1 MKNGFQKFISGKGF
15 YLALAVCLAGAGAA
29 AWVAVDKTIENIEQ
43 PPLAKTP
50 QTQQEQNFSQPAG
63 KNVENIKKEE
73 TEPAPTPSSD
83 QLSAESSG
91 DSSRAT
97 QDYQEGQVTAEA
109 PSSESSTDVL
119 SPSAPQT
126 SSSTVPES
134 SEASAQPNEAAPS
147 ADFAFSL
154 PVSGAAI
161 NPFSG
166 DMLVKNETL
175 NDWRTHNGIDISA
188 ALGDAVTSSCDGV
201 VTDIRSDPMW
211 GNVVEVTSGSYV
223 LTYAG
228 LGDDIAVSMDMP
240 VAAGETI
247 GSVGE
252 IPCELSLEPHLHF
265 DVKHNGSYVDPASL
279 AE

>member
-1 MKNGFQKFISGKGF
+1 M
-15 YLALAVCLAGAGAA
+15 
-29 AWVAVDKTIENIEQ
+29 
-43 PPLAKTP
+43 
-50 QTQQEQNFSQPAG
+50 
-63 KNVENIKKEE
+63 
-73 TEPAPTPSSD
+73 
-83 QLSAESSG
+83 
-91 DSSRAT
+91 
-97 QDYQEGQVTAEA
+97 TAEA

-119 SPSAPQT
+119 SPSAPQE
-126 SSSTVPES
+126 SSNPAPES
-134 SEASAQPNEAAPS
+134 SEASAPPSEAVSS
-147 ADFAFSL
+147 ADFALSL

-188 ALGDAVTSSCDGV
+188 AIGTAVRSACDGV

-228 LGDDIAVSMDMP
+228 LGDELAVSLDLP
-240 VAAGETI
+240 ISAGETI

-265 DVKHNGSYVDPASL
+265 DVKQNGRYVDPASL